1 MLAKPVPP
9 KPASKSPIAQKVKTT
24 VAPPRL
30 QASRIMEICI
40 ASRIGK
46 CKPEEEDKEEQESS
60 LHLDYQLMVQ
70 SSALAEIIKETA
82 AQIEENMAS
91 AAGR

>member
-1 MLAKPVPP
+1 MD
-9 KPASKSPIAQKVKTT
+9 
-24 VAPPRL
+24 
-30 QASRIMEICI
+30 ICI

-46 CKPEEEDKEEQESS
+46 CKEEEKEEQESS

-82 AQIEENMAS
+82 AQIEENMLAS
-91 AAGR
+91 GGR